1 MAVILAIDA
10 GTTNLKVGLVDESCR
25 LLASASQPMRV
36 HGGADGRSE
45 QNPEELWEAVVG
57 LSRQVLAGWRPD
69 CIVLSTYQ
77 FGWLA
82 VDERMRPLGG
92 ISLLSDTRARQ
103 TFADFLREF
112 DAAELYERTGCPALF
127 QYALARCFYLKQRE
141 PELWKR
147 AALFFGSKDYLLWML
162 TGEVAAEQSVA
173 AATQM
178 KRLEEAAWD
187 TEILGRLGLAQKK
200 LPRIVSGTARSFA
213 LSSQAAKCLDVPAG
227 LPVLPGYY
235 DAGAMVC
242 GMGALGRKEAGVIN
256 AGTSAML
263 RCAGTTPL
271 LDKSAER
278 RLQPYALEENLF
290 LNGGGVNNAGLVI
303 DWWRGKFHG
312 ADLSGWEFS
321 RLQADAKDVFAFP
334 YLTGERDSL
343 VGPDASGCLIGL
355 RPWHTAEVVQF
366 ALWESVVFSLR
377 MVYEALS
384 AGGASPDVFY
394 LAGGCSKSELF
405 NRLLC
410 GALGKPVRVM
420 GDGEA
425 GLVGCGLLGLAHM
438 GFGNVETLST
448 KASENVTREY
458 LPEKE
463 TTDRLEDKYNRFRKL
478 LVEMPSVYRVSR

>member
-45 QNPEELWEAVVG
+45 QNPQELWEAVVG
-57 LSRQVLAGWRPD
+57 LSRQMLAGWRPD

-127 QYALARCFYLKQRE
+127 QYPLARCFYFQKRE
-141 PELWKR
+141 PELWKN
-147 AALFFGSKDYLLWML
+147 AELFLGSKDFLLWKL
-162 TGEVAAEQSVA
+162 TGEIAAEQSVA

-178 KRLEEAAWD
+178 KRLTKAEWD
-187 TEILGRLGLAQKK
+187 AEILERLGLSEKN
-200 LPRIVSGTARSFA
+200 LPRLISGTAQSFP
-213 LSSQAAKCLDVPAG
+213 LSNEAAACLGIRAG
-227 LPVLPGYY
+227 VPVLPGYY

-242 GMGALGRKEAGVIN
+242 GMGALGNREAGVIN

-263 RCAGTTPL
+263 RCAGAAPL

-278 RLQPYALEENLF
+278 RLQPYALEKNLF

-303 DWWRGKFHG
+303 DWWWGKFDA
-312 ADLSGWEFS
+312 ADLSGWDIS
-321 RLQADAKDVFAFP
+321 RLQSESKDVFAFP

-343 VGPDASGCLIGL
+343 IGPDTSGCLLGL
-355 RPWHTAEVVQF
+355 RAWHTAEVVQF

-377 MVYEALS
+377 MVYEALT
-384 AGGASPDVFY
+384 AGGATTEVFY
-394 LAGGCSKSELF
+394 LAGGCSRSELF
-405 NRLLC
+405 NKLVC
-410 GALGKPVRVM
+410 GALGRPVRVM
-420 GDGEA
+420 ADGEA
-425 GLVGCGLLGLAHM
+425 GLVGCGLLGLVHCRV
-438 GFGNVETLST
+438 GTVEELSQTTSKNVSW
-448 KASENVTREY
+448 EY
-458 LPEKE
+458 KPDAGVAERLAEK
-463 TTDRLEDKYNRFRKL
+463 YHRFRKL
-478 LVEMPSVYRVSR
+478 LFEMPAVYRVSR